1 MQDIKNRIEA
11 ILFTTGRFMDIE
23 EIAQLCNI
31 GSVGAVKEALAGL
44 VEDYNARGG
53 ALEIFEEKGKYKL
66 NIKKAYNYLTT
77 KLLDSTELDRPTQ
90 ETLAIIAY
98 RNPVLQ
104 ADIVKLRGNK
114 AYDHIK
120 ALKEIGFVTVEK
132 HGRTRLV
139 KLTQKFFDYFDIV
152 DAKQLGDRFKEI
164 ENRVMRV
171 GEKKQKEE
179 EAEENAAAEDSEAAE
194 EAPEEDSG
202 DEPTVEE
209 TSSQVITEEDE
220 DKAVEETLKE
230 EES

>member
-179 EAEENAAAEDSEAAE
+179 EVEESAAAEDSE

-202 DEPTVEE
+202 DETA
-209 TSSQVITEEDE
+209 SQIITEEDE